1 MIRLLI
7 ADDEI
12 SACNDMI
19 RCINWD
25 KYGIEIIGVAG
36 DGPET
41 YRMIQSCRPD
51 IVLIDIQMPG
61 MSGIEVIKQIRGAEE
76 PHPSFIIVSGY
87 DDFSYAQ
94 QAIELDVDQYLLK
107 PFLPTQLLKAVHH
120 SAEKLEIV
128 RQRGAFLGFSEL
140 WQGDTI
146 SLSYPA
152 KEERQV
158 IRAIQSG
165 SDEELDS
172 ALETFWAAASVSSA
186 NGNAMLF
193 SIFLLSIAVLHL
205 LFDCGVSQLP
215 SPSLQPAA
223 EGEESRLASLRR
235 FAYAARAQLQN
246 RRTEVSAPALRAA
259 AYIAEHYREDLSLDA
274 VAQAIYVS
282 ASYLSGCFPQ
292 TMGMGFVEY
301 IHHTRIEHAKGLLL
315 NTNLKIYQVAE
326 QVGYRDH
333 KYFSQIFKK
342 LTKSSPGEYRTYTG
356 RAVKTEGAVSARDKM

>member
-235 FAYAARAQLQN
+235 Q
-246 RRTEVSAPALRAA
+246 SAA
-259 AYIAEHYREDLSLDA
+259 AE
-274 VAQAIYVS
+274 QAH
-282 ASYLSGCFPQ
+282 G
-292 TMGMGFVEY
+292 
-301 IHHTRIEHAKGLLL
+301 GL
-315 NTNLKIYQVAE
+315 
-326 QVGYRDH
+326 
-333 KYFSQIFKK
+333 
-342 LTKSSPGEYRTYTG
+342 SPGPAGARLYCGALPRGSESGRRGTG
-356 RAVKTEGAVSARDKM
+356 DLCKRLLPQRLLSPDDGHGICGVYPPYPH

>member
-1 MIRLLI
+1 MGSMFKVMLV
-7 ADDEI
+7 DDEVTI
-12 SACNDMI
+12 LEGFKRLFDWEAYGCIVVCEACD
-19 RCINWD
+19 
-25 KYGIEIIGVAG
+25 GVMAVNQAR
-36 DGPET
+36 T
-41 YRMIQSCRPD
+41 YQPD
-51 IVLIDIQMPG
+51 IIIMDINIPV
-61 MSGIEVIKQIRGAEE
+61 MSGLEALRLIREQNRDCAC
-76 PHPSFIIVSGY
+76 IIVSGY

-246 RRTEVSAPALRAA
+246 GRTEVSAPALRAA

-356 RAVKTEGAVSARDKM
+356 RAVKTEGAGPE